1 MDTRLKNSRRLG
13 MIILIAAILLGTA
26 LVMASYPWL
35 KGQAYL
41 DARTVTEQM
50 VERGQTAGYSVMIG
64 ETWYDFEDTWHFRYM
79 MIWIM
84 MAAFSLMGV
93 AAFIVGLVKP
103 FALTE
108 RKWAACPFEIVFFVG
123 YLAFCF
129 MLEGLSYM
137 TGPTELVWYS
147 VTGEFAQ
154 ELQTHLQFS
163 PDGAGAVVLTCN
175 ALLWIALFAFEWWL
189 VISAESV
196 FTLGFRRWFR
206 DRTLTG
212 RLLLCIRNGGRK
224 LCRAVEAVDFRDKPT
239 RLMVKI
245 VAVNFLVLSVMSMLW
260 FYGIFGILLY
270 SAALFFV
277 MRRIYGNMQE
287 KYAILLDAAGRMAE
301 GDLEVEIQEDL
312 GIFEPLKG
320 EFARIQGG
328 FRKAVEAEVRS
339 RSMKTELITNVSHDL
354 KTPLTAIIT
363 YVNLLKDKNITPQE
377 RDSYIQVLDQKSMR
391 LKSLIE
397 DLFEISKANSNN
409 VTLNLMDVDV
419 VSLMKQVRLEMDDKI
434 ASSGID
440 FRFQLPDHKVIL
452 RLDSDKTYRIFEN
465 LLVNIVKYGLA
476 GTRAYVE
483 IEENESQVIISMK
496 NISAAELSGEQDLT
510 ERFVRGDAS
519 RNTEGSGLGLA
530 IAGSFARL
538 QKGEMEV
545 SVEADLFK
553 VCLRWKKSGERAE
566 QDAMR

>member
-1 MDTRLKNSRRLG
+1 
-13 MIILIAAILLGTA
+13 
-26 LVMASYPWL
+26 
-35 KGQAYL
+35 
-41 DARTVTEQM
+41 
-50 VERGQTAGYSVMIG
+50 
-64 ETWYDFEDTWHFRYM
+64 
-79 MIWIM
+79 
-84 MAAFSLMGV
+84 
-93 AAFIVGLVKP
+93 
-103 FALTE
+103 
-108 RKWAACPFEIVFFVG
+108 
-123 YLAFCF
+123 
-129 MLEGLSYM
+129 
-137 TGPTELVWYS
+137 
-147 VTGEFAQ
+147 
-154 ELQTHLQFS
+154 
-163 PDGAGAVVLTCN
+163 
-175 ALLWIALFAFEWWL
+175 
-189 VISAESV
+189 
-196 FTLGFRRWFR
+196 
-206 DRTLTG
+206 
-212 RLLLCIRNGGRK
+212 
-224 LCRAVEAVDFRDKPT
+224 
-239 RLMVKI
+239 
-245 VAVNFLVLSVMSMLW
+245 
-260 FYGIFGILLY
+260 
-270 SAALFFV
+270 
-277 MRRIYGNMQE
+277 
-287 KYAILLDAAGRMAE
+287 MAE
-301 GDLEVEIQEDL
+301 GDLEVEIQENL
-312 GIFEPLKG
+312 GVFEPLKG
-320 EFARIQGG
+320 EIARIQGG

-363 YVNLLKDKNITPQE
+363 YVNLLKEKNITPQE

-483 IEENESQVIISMK
+483 IEENEKQVVISMK

-530 IAGSFARL
+530 IAGSFTKL

-553 VCLRWKKSGERAE
+553 VCLMWRKSGEKAE
-566 QDAMR
+566 

>member
-13 MIILIAAILLGTA
+13 MIILIAAILLGTT
-26 LVMASYPWL
+26 LVMAAYPWL
-35 KGQAYL
+35 KTQAYL

-50 VERGQTAGYSVMIG
+50 VQQGQTAGYSVMIG
-64 ETWYDFEDTWHFRYM
+64 GTWYDFEDTWHFRYM
-79 MIWIM
+79 LIWIM
-84 MAAFSLMGV
+84 MAAFSLMGLAV
-93 AAFIVGLVKP
+93 FIVGLIKP
-103 FALTE
+103 FGLTE
-108 RKWAACPFEIVFFVG
+108 RKWATCPFEIVLFVG

-129 MLEGLSYM
+129 VMEGLSYM
-137 TGPTELVWYS
+137 TGPTEFVWYS

-163 PDGAGAVVLTCN
+163 PDGAGGVVLACN
-175 ALLWIALFAFEWWL
+175 VLLWLVLFVFEGWL
-189 VISAESV
+189 IISMESV
-196 FTLGFRRWFR
+196 FTLGFRRWFQE
-206 DRTLTG
+206 RTLVG
-212 RLLLCIRNGGRK
+212 NVFLWIKNAGRK

-245 VAVNFLVLSVMSMLW
+245 VVVNFLALSVMSMLW
-260 FYGIFGILLY
+260 FYGIFGIFLY
-270 SAALFFV
+270 SVALFFV
-277 MRRIYGNMQE
+277 MRRIYGNIQE

-301 GDLEVEIQEDL
+301 GDLEVEIQENL
-312 GIFEPLKG
+312 GVFEPLKG
-320 EFARIQGG
+320 EIARIQGG

-363 YVNLLKDKNITPQE
+363 YVNLLKEKDITPQE

-434 ASSGID
+434 ALSGID
-440 FRFQLPDHKVIL
+440 FRFQLPEHKVIL

-483 IEENESQVIISMK
+483 IEENEKQVVISMK

-530 IAGSFARL
+530 IAGSFTKL

-553 VCLRWKKSGERAE
+553 VCLMWRKSGEKAE
-566 QDAMR
+566 